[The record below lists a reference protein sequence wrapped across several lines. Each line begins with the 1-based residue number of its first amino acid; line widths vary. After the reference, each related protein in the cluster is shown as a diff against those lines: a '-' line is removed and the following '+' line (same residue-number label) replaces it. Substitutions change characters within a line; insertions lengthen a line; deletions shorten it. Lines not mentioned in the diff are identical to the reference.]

1 MARKDKNGVC
11 IVEGEGYTLVMDYEY
26 YYNDMSHDRLQPPEE
41 ELTIK
46 KVELNNVDITDF
58 YWEFLDNHESV
69 FYSKALEQARAD
81 ND

>member
-11 IVEGEGYTLVMDYEY
+11 VVEGENYCIVMEYEY
-26 YYNDMSHDRLQPPEE
+26 YYNDMSHDYDQPPEE

-58 YWEFLDNHESV
+58 YWEFLDNHEA
-69 FYSKALEQARAD
+69 YYYNTALEQARQ
-81 ND
+81 N